1 MGDGV
6 FWLELHPVICPHPN
20 PSPPLEGEGEYLH
33 AIAPFCSRPSDRESG
48 AYARIPFS
56 RPRGENM
63 DRIDKEILALLQ
75 ENADLPLAEIAGH
88 VKLSSTP
95 CWRRIQRLEEQGYIQ
110 RRAALL
116 DPARLNVGVTVFVL
130 LRTSR
135 HNQEWFEK
143 LRTIISGIPEVV
155 DFYRM
160 SGTIDYLLRVVV
172 PDISAYDAVY
182 KKLTRDIE
190 IFEVSSSFAM
200 EEIKHTT
207 ALPLDYIDLA
217 E

>member
-1 MGDGV
+1 
-6 FWLELHPVICPHPN
+6 
-20 PSPPLEGEGEYLH
+20 
-33 AIAPFCSRPSDRESG
+33 
-48 AYARIPFS
+48 
-56 RPRGENM
+56 M

-75 ENADLPLAEIAGH
+75 QKADVPLAEIAAH

-95 CWRRIQRLEEQGYIQ
+95 CWRRIQRLEEQGFI
-110 RRAALL
+110 RRKVALL
-116 DPARLNVGVTVFVL
+116 DAAKLNVGVTVFVL

-143 LRTIISGIPEVV
+143 LRSIVSGIPEVV

-160 SGTIDYLLRVVV
+160 SGTIDYLLRIAV
-172 PDISAYDAVY
+172 PDIAAYDAVY
-182 KKLTRDIE
+182 KKLTSNIE

-207 ALPLDYIDLA
+207 ALPLDYMKLDG
-217 E
+217 

>member
-1 MGDGV
+1 
-6 FWLELHPVICPHPN
+6 
-20 PSPPLEGEGEYLH
+20 
-33 AIAPFCSRPSDRESG
+33 
-48 AYARIPFS
+48 
-56 RPRGENM
+56 M
-63 DRIDKEILALLQ
+63 DRMDLSAARLDETDRSILRVLQQSSEFSVAEVAQKVAL
-75 ENADLPLAEIAGH
+75 
-88 VKLSSTP
+88 SYTP

-110 RRAALL
+110 RRVALL

-160 SGTIDYLLRVVV
+160 SGSIDYLLRVVV
-172 PDISAYDAVY
+172 PDIAAYDEVY
-182 KKLTRDIE
+182 KKLTKDIE
-190 IFEVSSSFAM
+190 IADVSSSFAM

-207 ALPLDYIDLA
+207 SLPLNYLA
-217 E
+217 TEKQT